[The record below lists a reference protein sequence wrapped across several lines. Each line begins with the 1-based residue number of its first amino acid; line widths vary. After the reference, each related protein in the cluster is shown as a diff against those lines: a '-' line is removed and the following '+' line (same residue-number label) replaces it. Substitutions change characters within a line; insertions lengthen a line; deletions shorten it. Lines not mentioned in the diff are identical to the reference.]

1 MKNMRSVVRLA
12 AGLLPVWMVLSMRI
26 WGMEGDNG
34 KWGDGRQEG
43 ERVSMGQEDIANV
56 GSAELNKESYGGQD
70 WQNPEQGA
78 GREISWVSYSRKWK
92 EGQNGGKPVTTVR
105 IIRK

>member
-34 KWGDGRQEG
+34 KWGDGRQE
-43 ERVSMGQEDIANV
+43 
-56 GSAELNKESYGGQD
+56 
-70 WQNPEQGA
+70 
-78 GREISWVSYSRKWK
+78 
-92 EGQNGGKPVTTVR
+92 R
-105 IIRK
+105 I